1 VGSWLNPAHADF
13 LSTEALKRAHEFARK
28 AVQLDRKLPQ
38 AHVALGWILAYQRQH
53 DDAIAAF
60 EKAESLNP
68 NYVNWRFGMALVFA
82 GDAKRAIELVHTYMR
97 LDPFYVPYAS
107 LVLAYAQ
114 YMLEQ
119 YSEAQ
124 ASLRDFV
131 MHAPHWWAGRSL
143 LAASLAKMGQL
154 QAARAEA
161 AETLR
166 LAPNFTISRFR
177 PLFGLKYPHHEQ
189 HLFNGLR
196 QAGLPE

>member
-1 VGSWLNPAHADF
+1 
-13 LSTEALKRAHEFARK
+13 
-28 AVQLDRKLPQ
+28 LPQ

-177 PLFGLKYPHHEQ
+177 PLFGLKYPQHEQ